1 MWAKKLLFAGMVAF
15 VLVMAAL
22 VVSIAMNGGLVM
34 IHEL

>member
-1 MWAKKLLFAGMVAF
+1 MWAKKLVFAGMVAF

-22 VVSIAMNGGLVM
+22 VVSIAMNGGLVL